1 VVDFFILDS
10 IVYGCLY
17 ALMALGLTLT
27 YITTKVPNFAY
38 GSFVTM
44 GIYTAWSLNVL
55 YHVSPYSSAIIAFGL
70 TGLGSIAM
78 YLGILRTLARRGSS
92 LVALMIATLAID
104 IAFTGALGIYTE
116 YFNLRYGIVATFF
129 YSLKDPLSFSGVPGL
144 ISFPAL
150 PGLIFIAPISVVLTT
165 FALFVLLNRT
175 RFGIAMRAS
184 VENPGL
190 ARVLGINVEQMY
202 VFAWFLAGGFAG
214 LSGSYYSLWLP
225 GSPDAGSR
233 LIVAIFAASVLGG
246 LASVYGAVLGGLII
260 GLSEILVTN
269 EAVNLFGNG
278 VALYQK
284 GIPLLIMIA
293 TLLLLP
299 QGLVSLNW
307 RGPLRALLDD
317 LRKLID

>member
-1 VVDFFILDS
+1 MVEFFVLDS

-44 GIYTAWSLNVL
+44 GIYTAWSLNKL
-55 YHVSPYSSAIIAFGL
+55 YQVSPYSSAIIAFGL
-70 TGLGSIAM
+70 AGLGSIAM

-104 IAFTGALGIYTE
+104 IAFTGVLGIYTE
-116 YFNLRYGIVATFF
+116 YFNLHYRIVATFF
-129 YSLKDPLSFSGVPGL
+129 YSLKDPLSLFG
-144 ISFPAL
+144 L
-150 PGLIFIAPISVVLTT
+150 PGLVYIAPVSVVLITIG
-165 FALFVLLNRT
+165 LFLLLNRT
-175 RFGIAMRAS
+175 KFGIAMRAS
-184 VENPGL
+184 IENPSL

-214 LSGSYYSLWLP
+214 LSGSYYTLWLP

-246 LASVYGAVLGGLII
+246 LASIYGAVLGGLMI
-260 GLSEILVTN
+260 GVSEIMLTN
-269 EAVNLFGNG
+269 AGVNLFGNE

-284 GIPLLIMIA
+284 GIPLLIMIV

-307 RGPLRALLDD
+307 RMLFRVPRVR
-317 LRKLID
+317 LRKFIRLWRAG